1 MLLWN
6 YVVVH
11 VCNVN
16 NITYLQA
23 IGLRILCVALT
34 TNFRI
39 ADELHEVRKKY
50 LKKFV

>member
-6 YVVVH
+6 CVVVH

-23 IGLRILCVALT
+23 IGLRILCVGLT
-34 TNFRI
+34 TNFGI
-39 ADELHEVRKKY
+39 VDKLYET
-50 LKKFV
+50 

>member
-6 YVVVH
+6 CVAVH

-34 TNFRI
+34 ANFSI
-39 ADELHEVRKKY
+39 VDK
-50 LKKFV
+50 LKEI

>member
-6 YVVVH
+6 CVVVH

-23 IGLRILCVALT
+23 IGLRILGVALT

-39 ADELHEVRKKY
+39 LDELYKE
-50 LKKFV
+50 